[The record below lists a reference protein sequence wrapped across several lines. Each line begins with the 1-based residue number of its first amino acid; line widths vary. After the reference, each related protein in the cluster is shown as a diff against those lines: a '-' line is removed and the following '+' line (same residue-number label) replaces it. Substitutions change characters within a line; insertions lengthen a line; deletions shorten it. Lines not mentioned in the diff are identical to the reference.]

1 MIFIIVSLVTFLTNS
16 ILGILIFIR
25 NPHKDENRHFGLL
38 SLSLISWIITLF
50 FYYIISEHNLVL
62 AIGRIN
68 FAVSTFIG
76 YFTFTFVYL
85 FPNISVNIPK
95 KLLLIIKYCAIIIF
109 LITLFTPL
117 VDRDEIVKGA
127 DRFVDYGILYPLW
140 AVNLISNLILGFVL
154 LIIKL
159 KRSKGVIKLQLRYLF
174 TGFLLFYII
183 AVTTNILMPYIFNDY
198 SLQPFGPL
206 ATVALLGFISYA
218 IIRHRLMDLRMIV
231 ARFVAYI
238 IFIILLG
245 VFYIGAFYITYS
257 FFTNKSFNISDSI
270 LPIVLTVIIAFSFHP
285 FLKFIEKITNRLFY
299 KEGYDTDSLL
309 QTLGR
314 NMSGCL
320 ILEDLADIIFKSFK
334 QELKI
339 SYAGIYVIT
348 KSFIWYKDSIGER
361 EIPFNQKNIKYLL
374 YEAQRHGK
382 DNFLNFDEIDEG
394 KSRIIMRQEKLAL
407 VIPLIVKQ
415 NIIGGFFIREKM
427 SGEIFTSK
435 DLNILGVLTPEM
447 AIAVKN
453 ALSYQEIMLF
463 NITLQEEVE
472 QATEKIQKANRHLKE
487 LDRMKDEFVAVAS
500 HQLRSPLSSMRL
512 YLDKIFRVKSDLPV
526 DVVNK
531 LYVVYESNLHLIN
544 LVNDI
549 LDVSKIE
556 SGRIELIT
564 QVFDLVEL
572 INNIKDDLNTKA
584 QNKELDIDIISD
596 KKLMI
601 KADKDKIYQVIMNLV
616 DNAIKFSTKGGKII
630 IKAGIQEK
638 KIIIS
643 VKDTGIGINA
653 KDIGKLFSKFGRL
666 NNAFSSMS
674 QVPGTG
680 LGLYICKK
688 LTELMGGNIDL
699 VSEEGKGSEFI
710 VRLPKE

>member
-1 MIFIIVSLVTFLTNS
+1 
-16 ILGILIFIR
+16 
-25 NPHKDENRHFGLL
+25 
-38 SLSLISWIITLF
+38 
-50 FYYIISEHNLVL
+50 
-62 AIGRIN
+62 
-68 FAVSTFIG
+68 
-76 YFTFTFVYL
+76 
-85 FPNISVNIPK
+85 
-95 KLLLIIKYCAIIIF
+95 
-109 LITLFTPL
+109 
-117 VDRDEIVKGA
+117 
-127 DRFVDYGILYPLW
+127 
-140 AVNLISNLILGFVL
+140 
-154 LIIKL
+154 
-159 KRSKGVIKLQLRYLF
+159 
-174 TGFLLFYII
+174 
-183 AVTTNILMPYIFNDY
+183 
-198 SLQPFGPL
+198 
-206 ATVALLGFISYA
+206 
-218 IIRHRLMDLRMIV
+218 
-231 ARFVAYI
+231 
-238 IFIILLG
+238 
-245 VFYIGAFYITYS
+245 
-257 FFTNKSFNISDSI
+257 
-270 LPIVLTVIIAFSFHP
+270 
-285 FLKFIEKITNRLFY
+285 
-299 KEGYDTDSLL
+299 
-309 QTLGR
+309 
-314 NMSGCL
+314 
-320 ILEDLADIIFKSFK
+320 
-334 QELKI
+334 
-339 SYAGIYVIT
+339 
-348 KSFIWYKDSIGER
+348 
-361 EIPFNQKNIKYLL
+361 
-374 YEAQRHGK
+374 
-382 DNFLNFDEIDEG
+382 
-394 KSRIIMRQEKLAL
+394 
-407 VIPLIVKQ
+407 
-415 NIIGGFFIREKM
+415 M

-688 LTELMGGNIDL
+688 LTELMGKYRSCFRRREGER
-699 VSEEGKGSEFI
+699 VYSEVTKRINCIFNLLLTFNYFI
-710 VRLPKE
+710 CLQIQRKNRSS